1 MTHSNVN
8 FMRLEIKLEA
18 EKKLERKSKIPIE
31 PPWFYKKERMQV
43 LRQINEQGNDLLNI
57 LICVQGK
64 DCNLP
69 DIALDQMT
77 KSVVLAK
84 KASAMFRAIRDP
96 KENVVDRDLHANN
109 HADMILNFSP
119 RSAAGADAQQLS
131 DLRRSFE

>member
-18 EKKLERKSKIPIE
+18 EKNLERKSKIPIE
-31 PPWFYKKERMQV
+31 PPGFYKKEKMQV

-69 DIALDQMT
+69 EFALDQMT

-84 KASAMFRAIRDP
+84 KDSAMFRTIRD
-96 KENVVDRDLHANN
+96 L
-109 HADMILNFSP
+109 
-119 RSAAGADAQQLS
+119 
-131 DLRRSFE
+131 